1 MGRGQFTFYRSY
13 YEAIKQLPK
22 KEQANVLLAICAYAL
37 DEETPKLTGTAA
49 AIFML
54 VKPTLDASKRKAESG
69 KAGGSAKQTGSKREA
84 KPKQT
89 AREKE
94 IEKEVE
100 VEDEIENEIEI
111 ENENE
116 CYGGGGSCAR
126 VPTFDEVCAYA
137 ELMDAVRF
145 FDPNELYAGDVAG
158 EFWQHYERDGWKI
171 EGKPIRNWE
180 ALFRTWCD
188 NARDKHR
195 GEVSG

>member
-37 DEETPKLTGTAA
+37 DEETPKLIGTAA

-100 VEDEIENEIEI
+100 DEIEIEI

-126 VPTFDEVCAYA
+126 APTFEEVCAYA
-137 ELMDAVRF
+137 ELMDAGRP
-145 FDPNELYAGDVAG
+145 FDPHFLYAGDLAG
-158 EFWQHYERDGWKI
+158 EFWQHYELDGWQI
-171 EGKPIRNWE
+171 EGKPIRNWQ
-180 ALFRTWCD
+180 ALFKTWCD
-188 NARDKHR
+188 NAREKHR
-195 GEVSG
+195 WEVSG

>member
-1 MGRGQFTFYRSY
+1 VGRGQFTFYRSY

-37 DEETPKLTGTAA
+37 DEETTKLTGTAA

-69 KAGGSAKQTGSKREA
+69 KAGGSAKQTGSKRQA

-89 AREKE
+89 AREEE

-100 VEDEIENEIEI
+100 VEDEIEI

-116 CYGGGGSCAR
+116 CYGGGGSCAG
-126 VPTFDEVCAYA
+126 VPTFEKVCAYA
-137 ELMDAVRF
+137 ELMDAGRP
-145 FDPNELYAGDVAG
+145 FDPHFLYAGDLAG
-158 EFWQHYERDGWKI
+158 EFWRHYERDGWQI
-171 EGKPIRNWE
+171 EGKPIRNWQ
-180 ALFRTWCD
+180 ALFKTWCD

-195 GEVSG
+195 WEVSG

>member
-100 VEDEIENEIEI
+100 VEDEIEI

-116 CYGGGGSCAR
+116 CYGGGGSCAGA
-126 VPTFDEVCAYA
+126 PTFKEVCAYA
-137 ELMDAVRF
+137 ELMDSVRF

-180 ALFRTWCD
+180 ALFRTWCE

-195 GEVSG
+195 WEVST